1 MERFWTVQPV
11 IFVLFCYIKIQ
22 YLGGAM
28 GLCLIEQDYMTI
40 SDFINSLNETDK
52 TKIDIDYLL
61 KLFVDEKLNFYLK
74 IKGNQEEI
82 YISDRSYFCS
92 TQLETY
98 GNTNDNLFVTNR
110 IAKQYRSTEEISL
123 ENNNFHFELSYLS
136 CDLIAKEA
144 YRLNDRENLIVTD
157 EFYFD
162 GIFKIK
168 IGSGFINDR
177 GLDTDSYL
185 SSIRKSIRLSNTG
198 LARLICAELEINE
211 ELSEFS
217 DISIDTEY
225 DKIFIDYL
233 NEVYLSKV
241 EIDILNKDFELFTK
255 TDDKKSES
263 QLNGDLDH
271 EMYQSIINALVFLH
285 HPKFQKVNRKS
296 FFITDKNRP
305 SFNAI
310 SEAISDILEEMQSK
324 VGYSGKVRKAKT
336 IAPFLEKFL
345 DRSQYY

>member
-1 MERFWTVQPV
+1 ME
-11 IFVLFCYIKIQ
+11 LYS
-22 YLGGAM
+22 
-28 GLCLIEQDYMTI
+28 IEQDYISI
-40 SDFINSLNETDK
+40 SDFINTLNEKDK
-52 TKIDIDYLL
+52 EKIDLDYLL

-74 IKGNQEEI
+74 VKGNQNEI
-82 YISDRSYFCS
+82 YISERLYLCQ
-92 TQLETY
+92 TYLETRGDSSSNFY
-98 GNTNDNLFVTNR
+98 VTSG
-110 IAKQYRSTEEISL
+110 IANSYRKIEKIDL
-123 ENNNFHFELSYLS
+123 ESNKFHFELSCFS
-136 CDLIAKEA
+136 CDLKAKEA
-144 YRLNDRENLIVTD
+144 YKLNDRENLIVTD
-157 EFYFD
+157 EFCFD

-168 IGSGFINDR
+168 INSGFINDR

-185 SSIRKSIRLSNTG
+185 SNIRKSIQLSNTG

-211 ELSEFS
+211 ELLESS
-217 DISIDTEY
+217 DISIDTAH

-233 NEVYLSKV
+233 NEIYLSKV

>member
-1 MERFWTVQPV
+1 ME
-11 IFVLFCYIKIQ
+11 LYS
-22 YLGGAM
+22 
-28 GLCLIEQDYMTI
+28 IEQDYISI
-40 SDFINSLNETDK
+40 SDFINTLKEK
-52 TKIDIDYLL
+52 GKEKIDLDYLL

-74 IKGNQEEI
+74 VKGNQNEI
-82 YISDRSYFCS
+82 YISERLYLCQ
-92 TQLETY
+92 TYLETRGDSSSNFY
-98 GNTNDNLFVTNR
+98 VTSG
-110 IAKQYRSTEEISL
+110 IANSYRKIEKIDL
-123 ENNNFHFELSYLS
+123 ESNKFHFELSCFS
-136 CDLIAKEA
+136 CDLKAKEA
-144 YRLNDRENLIVTD
+144 YKLNDRENLIVTD
-157 EFYFD
+157 EFCFD

-168 IGSGFINDR
+168 INSGFINDR

-185 SSIRKSIRLSNTG
+185 SNIRKSIQLSNTG

-211 ELSEFS
+211 ELLESS
-217 DISIDTEY
+217 DISIDTAH

-233 NEVYLSKV
+233 NEIYLSKV

>member
-1 MERFWTVQPV
+1 
-11 IFVLFCYIKIQ
+11 
-22 YLGGAM
+22 M

-40 SDFINSLNETDK
+40 SDFINSLNETNK

-92 TQLETY
+92 TRLETY
-98 GNTNDNLFVTNR
+98 GNTNDNLFVTNCV
-110 IAKQYRSTEEISL
+110 AKEYRSGEEINL

-136 CDLIAKEA
+136 CDLIAKGK
-144 YRLNDRENLIVTD
+144 YKLNNRRDLIVSD
-157 EFYFD
+157 EFCFEGMFRINID
-162 GIFKIK
+162 K
-168 IGSGFINDR
+168 GFINEI
-177 GLDTDSYL
+177 GLDLNSYL
-185 SSIRKSIRLSNTG
+185 YNIRKSIRLSNTG

-211 ELSEFS
+211 ELSEFP

-225 DKIFIDYL
+225 
-233 NEVYLSKV
+233 
-241 EIDILNKDFELFTK
+241 
-255 TDDKKSES
+255 DKKSES

-271 EMYQSIINALVFLH
+271 EMYQSVINALVFLH

>member
-1 MERFWTVQPV
+1 M
-11 IFVLFCYIKIQ
+11 
-22 YLGGAM
+22 GAM

-110 IAKQYRSTEEISL
+110 IAKQYGSTEEISL
-123 ENNNFHFELSYLS
+123 ENNKFHFELSYLS
-136 CDLIAKEA
+136 CDLIAKEK
-144 YRLNDRENLIVTD
+144 YKLNNRRNLIVSD
-157 EFYFD
+157 EFCFEGMFRINID
-162 GIFKIK
+162 K
-168 IGSGFINDR
+168 GFIHEI
-177 GLDTDSYL
+177 GLDLDRYL
-185 SSIRKSIRLSNTG
+185 YNIRKSIRLSNTG

>member
-1 MERFWTVQPV
+1 ME
-11 IFVLFCYIKIQ
+11 
-22 YLGGAM
+22 
-28 GLCLIEQDYMTI
+28 LCLIEQDYMTI
-40 SDFINSLNETDK
+40 SDFINSLNETNK

-110 IAKQYRSTEEISL
+110 VAKEYRSGEEINL

-136 CDLIAKEA
+136 CDLITKGK
-144 YRLNDRENLIVTD
+144 YKLNNRRNLIVSD
-157 EFYFD
+157 EFCFEGMFRINIY
-162 GIFKIK
+162 K
-168 IGSGFINDR
+168 GFINEI
-177 GLDTDSYL
+177 GLDLNSYL
-185 SSIRKSIRLSNTG
+185 YNIRKSIRLSNTG
-198 LARLICAELEINE
+198 LARLICAELEIHE
-211 ELSEFS
+211 DLSEFP